1 MIHFEIES
9 TQEPMTQSTQP
20 QYEVQEPIA
29 PVPELPTEEEKKK
42 ALVVEALAFIKRA
55 KIEVKR
61 QEPEEKKVSAPVK
74 ISLGLAKKQKEPV
87 VTEKPKPKPKQVP
100 EPEPETPKSAESL
113 PSTPPEQQQKTV
125 KKRAT
130 RTRKEFELAPNDNFA
145 RQFSNYV
152 KIECH
157 NCGEV
162 IPKVDEIQVTLY
174 RVNEE
179 GEINTLTHIC
189 SDCVSTDMEC
199 SWLKYE
205 PVPIT
210 KGSNA
215 KSLYAQRKFPKM
227 TTKHVLT
234 YHGNNEQDVWRILKF
249 LRNIR
254 DEDTEVNLSLKKK
267 KPLFSLPK
275 FFYLP
280 IWNIYATNMTDL
292 ISSLGVDPRI
302 EDAYNDMNDFVSRRM
317 RLFQNIIPL
326 EEKPQEKPQ
335 EQPKPQEKP
344 QNELE
349 NEQESEDEQS
359 QKEFV
364 LEEEEGEL
372 NE

>member
-9 TQEPMTQSTQP
+9 TQDPMTQSTQP
-20 QYEVQEPIA
+20 QYEVQVQEPIV
-29 PVPELPTEEEKKK
+29 PVQTEEEKKK
-42 ALVVEALAFIKRA
+42 ALAVEALAFIKRA

-100 EPEPETPKSAESL
+100 VPEPEISKSAESL
-113 PSTPPEQQQKTV
+113 PSTPEQQQPV
-125 KKRAT
+125 KQRAT

-145 RQFSNYV
+145 RQFSHLV
-152 KIECH
+152 RIECY

-162 IPKVDEIQVTLY
+162 IPKPEEIQVSLY

-179 GEINTLTHIC
+179 GTIVSLTHIC
-189 SDCVSTDMEC
+189 TKCVDEDLEC
-199 SWLKYE
+199 NWLKYE

-215 KSLYAQRKFPKM
+215 RSLYAQRKFPKM

-234 YHGNNEQDVWRILKF
+234 YHGNDEQDVWRILTF

-254 DEDTEVNLSLKKK
+254 DEDTEKNLSLKKK

-280 IWNIYATNMTDL
+280 IWNIYSPNMTDL
-292 ISSLGVDPRI
+292 ISSLGVDPRLG
-302 EDAYNDMNDFVSRRM
+302 DAYNNMNDFVSGRM

-326 EEKPQEKPQ
+326 EEEKEKTQEKPQ
-335 EQPKPQEKP
+335 
-344 QNELE
+344 

-364 LEEEEGEL
+364 LEDEEEGEL